1 MFRQYYYQHSEYE
14 SSASAVLKGE
24 EPLLTL
30 KPTPEE
36 RVFTTACAV
45 FQEKQLHFLPLYNH
59 IVILHH
65 KLILF

>member
-45 FQEKQLHFLPLYNH
+45 FQEKQLHF
-59 IVILHH
+59 
-65 KLILF
+65 